1 MKKNLLKSKVQ
12 RFLAEIGVREFRRG
26 FPSLSSVS
34 IAVGMYVNY
43 TWKRLENNQRTHVLE
58 ILEEAFAL
66 ELPEGYW
73 TCTYRDEL
81 LDPLETKLAYTIK
94 DYNQY
99 NQYAQIINHFV
110 FVHLLLRTE
119 RNLESSWL
127 PYDRKFF
134 EFKFS

>member
-1 MKKNLLKSKVQ
+1 MKKKLNKAEK
-12 RFLAEIGVREFRRG
+12 FLAEIGIREFRRG

-34 IAVGMYVNY
+34 IAVDMYVNY

>member
-12 RFLAEIGVREFRRG
+12 RFLAKIGVREFRRG
-26 FPSLSSVS
+26 FPPLPPVPNA
-34 IAVGMYVNY
+34 IGMYVNY
-43 TWKRLENNQRTHVLE
+43 IWGWLENEKKKYVLE
-58 ILEEAFAL
+58 IFEEAFAL

-99 NQYAQIINHFV
+99 NQYAQIINHFIFFHV
-110 FVHLLLRTE
+110 LLRTD

-134 EFKFS
+134 EFRFS

>member
-1 MKKNLLKSKVQ
+1 MKKKLNKAEK
-12 RFLAEIGVREFRRG
+12 FLAEIGIREFRRG

-110 FVHLLLRTE
+110 FVHLLLRTD

>member
-1 MKKNLLKSKVQ
+1 
-12 RFLAEIGVREFRRG
+12 
-26 FPSLSSVS
+26 
-34 IAVGMYVNY
+34 MYVNY

>member
-1 MKKNLLKSKVQ
+1 MKKKLNKAEK
-12 RFLAEIGVREFRRG
+12 FLGEIGIREFRTALG
-26 FPSLSSVS
+26 PSITNALGMYINYIWSRLGNENKIDILKIFEEALSSD
-34 IAVGMYVNY
+34 I
-43 TWKRLENNQRTHVLE
+43 
-58 ILEEAFAL
+58 
-66 ELPEGYW
+66 PEGYRRC
-73 TCTYRDEL
+73 TCDGIL
-81 LDPLETKLAYTIK
+81 LDSFETKLAYKIK

-110 FVHLLLRTE
+110 FVHLLLRTD

>member
-1 MKKNLLKSKVQ
+1 MYINYIWSRLGNENKIDILKI
-12 RFLAEIGVREFRRG
+12 FEEA
-26 FPSLSSVS
+26 LSSD
-34 IAVGMYVNY
+34 I
-43 TWKRLENNQRTHVLE
+43 
-58 ILEEAFAL
+58 
-66 ELPEGYW
+66 PEGYRRC
-73 TCTYRDEL
+73 TCDGIL
-81 LDPLETKLAYTIK
+81 LDSFETKLAYKIK

-110 FVHLLLRTE
+110 FFHFLLRTE

>member
-26 FPSLSSVS
+26 FPSLPPVPNA
-34 IAVGMYVNY
+34 IGMYVNY
-43 TWKRLENNQRTHVLE
+43 IWGWLENEKKKYVLE
-58 ILEEAFAL
+58 IFEEAFAL

-99 NQYAQIINHFV
+99 NQYAQIINHFIFFHV
-110 FVHLLLRTE
+110 LLRTKVK
-119 RNLESSWL
+119 LEPSWL
-127 PYDRKFF
+127 PCENMRF
-134 EFKFS
+134 EFKFA

>member
-1 MKKNLLKSKVQ
+1 MKKNLLKSKAEK
-12 RFLAEIGVREFRRG
+12 FLAEIGIREFRRG

-73 TCTYRDEL
+73 TCTYRGEL
-81 LDPLETKLAYTIK
+81 LDRFETKLAYTIK

-99 NQYAQIINHFV
+99 NQYAQIINHFIFFHV
-110 FVHLLLRTE
+110 LLRTD

>member
-26 FPSLSSVS
+26 FPPLPPVPN
-34 IAVGMYVNY
+34 ALGMYVNY
-43 TWKRLENNQRTHVLE
+43 IWGWLENEKKKYVLE
-58 ILEEAFAL
+58 IFEEAFAL

-110 FVHLLLRTE
+110 FVHLLLRTD

>member
-1 MKKNLLKSKVQ
+1 MKKKLNKAEK
-12 RFLAEIGVREFRRG
+12 FLAEIGIREFRRG

-34 IAVGMYVNY
+34 IAVDMYVNY

-73 TCTYRDEL
+73 TCTYRGEL
-81 LDPLETKLAYTIK
+81 LDRFETKLAYTIK

-99 NQYAQIINHFV
+99 NQYAQIINHFIFFHV
-110 FVHLLLRTE
+110 LLRTD
-119 RNLESSWL
+119 RNLESFWL

>member
-1 MKKNLLKSKVQ
+1 MKKKLNKAEK
-12 RFLAEIGVREFRRG
+12 FLAEIGIREFRRG

-34 IAVGMYVNY
+34 IAVDRYVNY
-43 TWKRLENNQRTHVLE
+43 TWKRLENNQRIHILG

-73 TCTYRDEL
+73 TCTYRGEL
-81 LDPLETKLAYTIK
+81 LDRFETKLAYTIK

-134 EFKFS
+134 EFKFA

>member
-1 MKKNLLKSKVQ
+1 MEEKLLKSK
-12 RFLAEIGVREFRRG
+12 RFLAEIGIREFCTVYPQPRI
-26 FPSLSSVS
+26 PNA
-34 IAVGMYVNY
+34 IAMYVNY
-43 TWKRLENNQRTHVLE
+43 IWQRLENNQRTHVLG

-99 NQYAQIINHFV
+99 NQYAQIINHFIFFHV
-110 FVHLLLRTE
+110 LLRTKVK
-119 RNLESSWL
+119 LEPSWL
-127 PYDRKFF
+127 PCENMRF
-134 EFKFS
+134 EFKFA

>member
-1 MKKNLLKSKVQ
+1 MKKKLNKAEK
-12 RFLAEIGVREFRRG
+12 FLAEIGVREFRRG
-26 FPSLSSVS
+26 FPPLPPVPNA
-34 IAVGMYVNY
+34 IGMYVNY
-43 TWKRLENNQRTHVLE
+43 IWKRLENNQRTHVLE